1 MNRQRSKL
9 AALLLN
15 LIPGLGHVYWGNKSR
30 GFIYFLLPLFM
41 LASGAFLT
49 MVANSEGPIAFG
61 AAGTCLVWLISMFDM
76 LVAVLSRPPGPDV
89 PPGYYGHGGPYA
101 GRPGY
106 AGHPDYQGHPGYAAH
121 DPNAEHGGDRDE
133 RMEHGKEP
141 HTEFGA
147 EGDHIYPPY
156 PPYPPIGEGHMLR
169 EPNYFSDV
177 QRFCTV
183 ILSFVPGLGHL
194 YMGLVQR
201 GVSFLAAFFGLT
213 TALVFLTAFTGEE
226 TFLMFLGVLPII
238 WIYGMFD
245 AVQLAGRKSR
255 GENLR
260 DFSLIE
266 RWDMGRDGSGKS
278 RTMGLLL
285 AMVPGAAHMYLGLMK
300 RGGQLMILFFG
311 SLYILDV
318 LGLSIFLFLVPLVW
332 FYGFFDALQQVG
344 RYGREP
350 LTDKP
355 LLENFEANRGWMG
368 VLLVALGLYYVLK
381 TLVMPFI
388 DLYVPD
394 LGFLRDLEPYIRNAV
409 VAMLLIGGGIKLMNA
424 GRRGK
429 A

>member
-1 MNRQRSKL
+1 MNRLRSKL

-15 LIPGLGHVYWGNKSR
+15 LVPGLGHVYWGNRSR

-41 LASGAFLT
+41 LIGGGLLAAITESDAPMALG
-49 MVANSEGPIAFG
+49 I
-61 AAGTCLVWLISMFDM
+61 AGTCLVWFISMFDM
-76 LVAVLSRPPGPDV
+76 LVAVLSRPLGPDA
-89 PPGYYGHGGPYA
+89 PPGYYAHASSAP
-101 GRPGY
+101 R
-106 AGHPDYQGHPGYAAH
+106 HPGYAD
-121 DPNAEHGGDRDE
+121 DPYGAYRSGEPGAPRTADRE
-133 RMEHGKEP
+133 EEP
-141 HTEFGA
+141 RAGFGPGEDA
-147 EGDHIYPPY
+147 GYPTY
-156 PPYPPIGEGHMLR
+156 PPYPPIGDGRMLR

-213 TALVFLTAFTGEE
+213 TALVFLSIFTGEE

-255 GENLR
+255 GEQLR

-285 AMVPGAAHMYLGLMK
+285 AIVPGAAHMYLGLMK
-300 RGGQLMILFFG
+300 RGAQLMILFFG
-311 SLYILDV
+311 SIYILDV
-318 LGLSIFLFLVPLVW
+318 LGLSIFLFLVPLIW
-332 FYGFFDALQQVG
+332 FYAFFDALQQVG

-350 LTDKP
+350 LVDKP
-355 LLENFEANRGWMG
+355 LLDNFEANRGWLG

-388 DLYVPD
+388 DLYLPT
-394 LGFLRDLEPYIRNAV
+394 LGFLHQLEPYIRNAV
-409 VAMLLIGGGIKLMNA
+409 VALLLIGGGFKLMKT
-424 GRRGK
+424 GRR
-429 A
+429 ARA